1 MGVGTDGDGR
11 TIDEREHGTI
21 PASMSA
27 IRLRAS
33 GEPAALDYVRIP
45 TPRPGRGE
53 VLVRV
58 HAAAI
63 TRDELEWPA
72 DRLPATPSYEFSGVV
87 AAVGE
92 DVGDVAIGE
101 PVYALSGFDHDGAAA
116 EYIVLP
122 QEFLAPGP
130 RTIGHVE
137 TAAIPLAGLSAWQ
150 GLFDH
155 GQLREGERVLIHG
168 AAGGVGGFAVQ
179 LAHARGARVI
189 GTASTGNVATA
200 GELGAD
206 EVIDHTTTR
215 FDDVVDE
222 VDLVFDTVG
231 GDLLERSISVLRE
244 GGRLVS
250 VASEPPQ
257 EEAAERGI
265 RAAYFLVEPNRET
278 LIELAK
284 RVDRGELRPRI
295 DAVFPLRDARQ
306 AFERSLGENRRG
318 KIVLGVVE
326 ETRDRT
332 ISEKG
337 DPR

>member
-1 MGVGTDGDGR
+1 MGVSTDGDGR

-33 GEPAALDYVRIP
+33 GEPATLDHVRIP

-92 DVGDVAIGE
+92 EVGDVAIGE
-101 PVYALSGFDHDGAAA
+101 LVYALSGFDHDGAAA

-168 AAGGVGGFAVQ
+168 AAGGVGGFAGGPG
-179 LAHARGARVI
+179 HARGPRVVGNAGAAARACAVSFQ
-189 GTASTGNVATA
+189 GAA
-200 GELGAD
+200 G
-206 EVIDHTTTR
+206 
-215 FDDVVDE
+215 
-222 VDLVFDTVG
+222 
-231 GDLLERSISVLRE
+231 
-244 GGRLVS
+244 
-250 VASEPPQ
+250 
-257 EEAAERGI
+257 
-265 RAAYFLVEPNRET
+265 RAHR
-278 LIELAK
+278 
-284 RVDRGELRPRI
+284 
-295 DAVFPLRDARQ
+295 
-306 AFERSLGENRRG
+306 
-318 KIVLGVVE
+318 
-326 ETRDRT
+326 
-332 ISEKG
+332 
-337 DPR
+337 